1 MRFIPCL
8 ISLLFFTP
16 LYAQSKK
23 EFIENLQLQND
34 SLIGILNTERELSK
48 NSMEELNF
56 KLVLSNQEFQK
67 SLTIIESINQ
77 EKLYKDSVIYNY
89 KRLISEKNNLV
100 EELKIKNSKFIDS
113 IENLNELVRNCN
125 LYKLEL
131 NEESTDPETSS
142 VSILDLK
149 NTPQGFVLNDTLYS
163 GSVHNTSYNN
173 SSKDTILLGSLQKG
187 LKDGIWLEIDR
198 DYGHGISITNYK
210 NGIKTGL
217 EIEIDKDITDLEK
230 TPHELYQIFKQIT
243 DNVSFLYFLNK
254 IYGYSIS
261 YTLTNYLNGKKTG
274 EYIGVSWESLIK
286 GNYIND
292 LKDGQWSEYQFYDH
306 QDLVEYFEIGNLKP
320 KISKTRFCEIHNYK
334 NNGLDGIYESYY
346 SGLISRRIYY
356 KNNEYDGNY
365 ESYDSSGNL
374 EKLEKYS
381 KGSLLQ

>member
-1 MRFIPCL
+1 MRFIPFL
-8 ISLLFFTP
+8 ITLFFFTSV
-16 LYAQSKK
+16 YAQSKK

-48 NSMEELNF
+48 NSIEELNS

-113 IENLNELVRNCN
+113 IENLKELVRNCN

-198 DYGHGISITNYK
+198 DYGHGISIINYK

-217 EIEIDKDITDLEK
+217 EIEMDKDITDMEK

-243 DNVSFLYFLNK
+243 DNVSFLYFINK
-254 IYGYSIS
+254 TYGYSIS

-274 EYIGVSWESLIK
+274 EYIDVSWESLIK

-306 QDLVEYFEIGNLKP
+306 QDLVEYFKIGNLTP

-334 NNGLDGIYESYY
+334 NDGKDGIYESYY

-374 EKLEKYS
+374 EKLQKYS
-381 KGSLLQ
+381 KGTLLQ